1 MKTLSILITIIA
13 AVSFV
18 GCATTPEAKL
28 KQAYKRAKK
37 TPFEQLPALYVKLE
51 QEEKITSST
60 REHWTEAWNVA
71 NKKHQQEIAAHKKE
85 QQRLADKRR
94 REWEALTPAQRYNL
108 EMRER
113 ELQQQQDMIAFQ
125 AEQQR
130 RANIQSAVQGFSD
143 SLQHQQEINA
153 YNARTDALSRPLNV
167 NVNGNINHNVNHR
180 YPYYNP

>member
-1 MKTLSILITIIA
+1 MKALSILIKIIA

-28 KQAYKRAKK
+28 QQAYKRAEK

-51 QEEKITSST
+51 QEGKITTPT
-60 REHWTEAWNVA
+60 REFWTKAWNVA
-71 NKKHQQEIAAHKKE
+71 NKKNQQEIAAQRKE

-113 ELQQQQDMIAFQ
+113 ELQHQQDMIAFQ
-125 AEQQR
+125 SEQQR
-130 RANIQSAVQGFSD
+130 RANIQSAVQNFSN

-153 YNARTDALSRPLNV
+153 YNARTNALAQPQRLNL
-167 NVNGNINHNVNHR
+167 NHSGTINHNI
-180 YPYYNP
+180 YGY